1 MVRIFCG
8 KILKNLN
15 FKMKNKV
22 LLIVFFIIATTPI
35 FGQFNPEKPDLCQR
49 SFYTETQAVEVHQAT
64 SKLYSDKTSW
74 EKRAVLIKKGI
85 LDGAEIKKISH
96 KKPKNIVIN
105 SKKVLNG
112 YAVENVSFESMEG
125 IYVTGNLYTPL
136 SMSGKSAAI
145 LCPHG
150 HGSDPRYKEY
160 TQQRC
165 ATLARMGAV
174 VFAYDMVGQ
183 GDSKYCDH
191 KIEKVLKL
199 QLINSIQAVNFLISL
214 PFVDKNRI
222 GITGES
228 GGGTQTFL
236 LAAVDER
243 IKVSV
248 PVVMVSGHFFGGCVC
263 ESGMPVHK
271 RPTHQTSN
279 VEIAALMAPKP
290 MLLVSDGDDW
300 TKHTPEFEYPFI
312 QRVYGFYKAEN
323 QVGNAHFPAEKHDY
337 GVSKRMAAYPF
348 LAKHLGLDLD
358 KVMKDGRIDESA
370 NTILSVES
378 LQVFNNAHPKPMNA
392 ISGND
397 NITKILDKK

>member
-1 MVRIFCG
+1 
-8 KILKNLN
+8 
-15 FKMKNKV
+15 MKNPRFLI
-22 LLIVFFIIATTPI
+22 LLFNLIPI
-35 FGQFNPEKPDLCQR
+35 LSFGQFNPEKPDLCQR
-49 SFYTETQAVEVHQAT
+49 NFYTEAQAVEVHQAT
-64 SKLYSDKTSW
+64 SKLYNDKTEW
-74 EKRAVLIKKGI
+74 EKRAAMIKQGI
-85 LDGAEIKKISH
+85 LEGAEIKKMSH
-96 KKPKNIVIN
+96 KKPKNRVIH
-105 SKKVLNG
+105 SKKLLNG
-112 YAVENVSFESMEG
+112 YAVENVSFESLKG

-136 SMSGKSAAI
+136 NIEGKTAAI

-150 HGSDPRYKEY
+150 HGNDPRYKEY

-199 QLINSIQAVNFLISL
+199 QLLNSIQVVNFLVSL
-214 PFVDKNRI
+214 PQVDKNRI

-248 PVVMVSGHFFGGCVC
+248 PVVMVSGHFFGGCAC
-263 ESGMPVHK
+263 ESGMPIHN

-290 MLLVSDGDDW
+290 MLLISDGDDW
-300 TKHTPEFEYPFI
+300 TKHTPDFEYPFI
-312 QRVYGFYKAEN
+312 KRIYGFYKAEN
-323 QVGNAHFPAEKHDY
+323 NIENAHFPTEKHDY
-337 GVSKRMAAYPF
+337 GVSKRLAAYPV
-348 LAKHLGLDLD
+348 LAKHLGLNLD
-358 KVMKDGRIDESA
+358 AVMKDGKIDESV
-370 NTILSVES
+370 NTILTEAE
-378 LQVFNNAHPKPMNA
+378 LKVFNDKYPMPKSA
-392 ISGND
+392 IKGND
-397 NITKILDKK
+397 NIAKALTGK